1 VYYGT
6 EQGFTQ
12 PRAAMFEAGWG
23 SGGRD
28 RFDTSAPLYRY
39 IASLAQLRR
48 EHRLFSRG
56 APTVLKAE
64 AAGAGALAWRMAHE
78 GQAALVVFNTADR
91 EALLDSLDTGLAEGT
106 VLQPLFSLDGQPGQ
120 PLVVGPGGRITQA
133 LAARG
138 GWVWRVSDEKRA
150 VVAAPTVLALDPPAQ
165 SGSSGVPQTGL
176 TVTGDFV
183 LSGGWRGAS
192 TPTASPALPSP
203 PDLKLVVDGDLS
215 TARAVV
221 PGPDGRWQVE
231 VDTAAMADPAV
242 RHRAVVWAPGE
253 PAVGV
258 DFRVERA
265 WTLRADL
272 EDPAGDDHGP
282 RDRPGL
288 YRYPTD
294 PSFGANRQMD
304 LRRVRVF
311 TAGGALR
318 LDLTMHEI
326 TTVWNPQNG
335 FDHVAFTIFI
345 ELPGQP
351 GGSTVMPLQKGLL
364 PEGMRWHR
372 RLRVHG
378 WTNALF
384 SADGA
389 SATSEGSPTGPAARI
404 AVDRAARTVS
414 LTLPA
419 AALGRLPTLD
429 GARVYVTTW
438 DYDGGYRALAREP
451 APFVMG
457 GGDPDRDPLVM
468 DDTPVMVLR

>member
-1 VYYGT
+1 
-6 EQGFTQ
+6 
-12 PRAAMFEAGWG
+12 
-23 SGGRD
+23 
-28 RFDTSAPLYRY
+28 
-39 IASLAQLRR
+39 
-48 EHRLFSRG
+48 
-56 APTVLKAE
+56 
-64 AAGAGALAWRMAHE
+64 
-78 GQAALVVFNTADR
+78 
-91 EALLDSLDTGLAEGT
+91 
-106 VLQPLFSLDGQPGQ
+106 
-120 PLVVGPGGRITQA
+120 
-133 LAARG
+133 
-138 GWVWRVSDEKRA
+138 
-150 VVAAPTVLALDPPAQ
+150 
-165 SGSSGVPQTGL
+165 
-176 TVTGDFV
+176 
-183 LSGGWRGAS
+183 
-192 TPTASPALPSP
+192 
-203 PDLKLVVDGDLS
+203 
-215 TARAVV
+215 
-221 PGPDGRWQVE
+221 
-231 VDTAAMADPAV
+231 
-242 RHRAVVWAPGE
+242 
-253 PAVGV
+253 
-258 DFRVERA
+258 
-265 WTLRADL
+265 LRADL

-438 DYDGGYRALAREP
+438 DYDGGYRTLAREP